1 MNLIDPGASLET
13 IEVTMEDLLAY
24 KAEGF
29 GWGQIKHA
37 KALSEL
43 DNDFDGSLEGALIA
57 LGELGW
63 GELKKEI
70 EYSGPPPWAKGGG
83 KSVEELQDMG
93 DEGKKFDGDNEGP
106 PYGKAKGHNKNKDKG
121 K

>member
-1 MNLIDPGASLET
+1 
-13 IEVTMEDLLAY
+13 
-24 KAEGF
+24 
-29 GWGQIKHA
+29 
-37 KALSEL
+37 
-43 DNDFDGSLEGALIA
+43 
-57 LGELGW
+57 LGW